1 MTRAAAG
8 TDFLGLHATSAPT
21 RGLTSWLTATLREA
35 VLDGRLAPGA
45 RLPATRT
52 LATDLGIA
60 RGVAVEAYQR
70 LLDEGLLSARPGV
83 GTVVLPS
90 GKAPEVTAAPA
101 ETSDDPDHG
110 VPRLVVLVSSTPG
123 SRPRPHPTRGSD
135 QRPPLQSCSSRV
147 EGPDF
152 PAASA
157 VLPASRK
164 SAFHRPMD
172 CSLIISRRAASAI
185 VISPTITLNTIRVF
199 FSAEI
204 RGVVFPCI

>member
-1 MTRAAAG
+1 MRRRMPPRQ
-8 TDFLGLHATSAPT
+8 HR
-21 RGLTSWLTATLREA
+21 RGLTRRAWPRPLRPPA
-35 VLDGRLAPGA
+35 GAGLAPATAA
-45 RLPATRT
+45 R
-52 LATDLGIA
+52 
-60 RGVAVEAYQR
+60 
-70 LLDEGLLSARPGV
+70 SARACRSPGR
-83 GTVVLPS
+83 
-90 GKAPEVTAAPA
+90 
-101 ETSDDPDHG
+101 TSRSTCPP
-110 VPRLVVLVSSTPG
+110 PRGSPRGPRRAQPGPQLTSSTPG

-135 QRPPLQSCSSRV
+135 QRPPLQSCPSRV

-204 RGVVFPCI
+204 RGWSSRVSDSPSGPTQLSCHKV

>member
-1 MTRAAAG
+1 MRQRM
-8 TDFLGLHATSAPT
+8 LPRQHR
-21 RGLTSWLTATLREA
+21 RGLTRRAWPRPLRPPA
-35 VLDGRLAPGA
+35 GAGLAPATAA
-45 RLPATRT
+45 R
-52 LATDLGIA
+52 
-60 RGVAVEAYQR
+60 
-70 LLDEGLLSARPGV
+70 SARACRSPGR
-83 GTVVLPS
+83 
-90 GKAPEVTAAPA
+90 
-101 ETSDDPDHG
+101 TSRSTCPP
-110 VPRLVVLVSSTPG
+110 PRGSPRGPRRAQPGPQLTSSTPG

-152 PAASA
+152 PAAASA